1 MKVRAIERQDR
12 PRLLGILQ
20 AQEHFKPQE
29 VKVAMEL
36 IDITIE
42 QPGQEDYRIRCL
54 ENADGKVQ
62 GYVCYGK
69 APLTDA
75 VYDLYWIVVHPS
87 SWNRGLGSA
96 LLRHAEEEMRGCQ
109 ARLLL
114 IETSSLASYGAPR
127 AFYQR
132 HGYEEVA
139 RVPNYYALGEHKLI
153 YGKTL
158 PSG

>member
-1 MKVRAIERQDR
+1 MRIRAIERKDR
-12 PRLLGILQ
+12 PHLLAILQ

-29 VKVAMEL
+29 ITVALEL
-36 IDITIE
+36 IDIALE
-42 QPGQEDYRIRCL
+42 QARQEDYHIRCL
-54 ENADGKVQ
+54 ETPEGRVQ

-75 VYDLYWIVVHPS
+75 VYDIYWIVVHPS
-87 SWNRGLGSA
+87 FWNRGMGSA
-96 LLRHAEEEMRGCQ
+96 LLRHAEEEMRDRQ

-114 IETSSLASYGAPR
+114 IETSSLAPYAAPR
-127 AFYQR
+127 GFYQR
-132 HGYEEVA
+132 HGFEEIS

-158 PSG
+158 RYG